1 MPPWGGT
8 SERASFFR
16 VFFPRA
22 RLHSNIPLALVTCC
36 TISESIDITFYS
48 IWNALSLICRAPG
61 FALQTKPEKGG
72 LEPCICLKHHPLAD
86 DEGSCKAA
94 INVRCRNRLSRK
106 AKSDVNGASF
116 ESFRKS
122 FESSRNLTFEQR
134 PRQTRH
140 RRLIYSN
147 LLSLQ
152 FVISLE
158 HVSYSSWRQ
167 KKFVITLLPTETSCD
182 SISFY
187 ENFDLI
193 FVKWVFQAP
202 YDELDGFSPTSQMS
216 FHVFPLIVM
225 LSSKKSHDMAAGRK
239 LFPSI
244 ILLSIHKSKRNH

>member
-1 MPPWGGT
+1 MLCHWFVEHRDLPCKR
-8 SERASFFR
+8 SQKR
-16 VFFPRA
+16 
-22 RLHSNIPLALVTCC
+22 
-36 TISESIDITFYS
+36 
-48 IWNALSLICRAPG
+48 
-61 FALQTKPEKGG
+61 GG
-72 LEPCICLKHHPLAD
+72 LEPCVCLKHHPLAD

-106 AKSDVNGASF
+106 AKSDVSGASF
-116 ESFRKS
+116 ESFRES
-122 FESSRNLTFEQR
+122 SESSRNLTFEQR
-134 PRQTRH
+134 PRQT
-140 RRLIYSN
+140 RLIYSN

-193 FVKWVFQAP
+193 FVKWVFLAP
-202 YDELDGFSPTSQMS
+202 YDVLGGFSPPSQMS
-216 FHVFPLIVM
+216 FHVSPLIVM
-225 LSSKKSHDMAAGRK
+225 LSSKKSHDMAAGRSF
-239 LFPSI
+239 FPSI